1 MLIQTETRRETPRR
15 RRYQHEVERLLDQ
28 IQRQVQELRRLR
40 TAGATRQALADRKQ
54 RLTRTREQ
62 LASLVSA
69 GDPAAHAA

>member
-62 LASLVSA
+62 LAQLITPDA
-69 GDPAAHAA
+69 QAAQAA